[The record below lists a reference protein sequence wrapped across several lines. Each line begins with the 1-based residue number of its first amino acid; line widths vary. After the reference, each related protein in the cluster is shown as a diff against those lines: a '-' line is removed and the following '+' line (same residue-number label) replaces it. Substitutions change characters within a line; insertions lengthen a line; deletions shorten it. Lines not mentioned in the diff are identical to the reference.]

1 MPTDFLEEY
10 AKPYPAQLVLAHLVE
25 SDEKYASFYKE
36 YKGLKILDN
45 SAFEMFKQD
54 KPMYESD
61 KLIEMGQKIDADYI
75 VMSDY
80 PDTPASKTI
89 EAAEELG
96 PQFRAAGFGTFF
108 CPQGRI
114 GDLEDLV
121 SSFDWA
127 AQSEL
132 VDYIGF
138 SILNI
143 PNAYNVEKNNQL
155 QRYLSRLKFVNELD
169 RRGVLGNI
177 IDNNKKIHF
186 LGMLDGPNEIE
197 LIHLAGYGHII
208 DTWDSSAA
216 MWAGLHGIEFDS
228 SPTGSINGKF
238 EKEVDFS
245 WTISDT
251 DKISQLGSIPVGTY
265 NWKNSVAHNL
275 SYIDNLCTEINNYA
289 TVR

>member
-1 MPTDFLEEY
+1 MPTDFLHDY
-10 AKPYPAQLVLAHLVE
+10 AQAYPAQLVLAHLVE
-25 SDEKYASFYKE
+25 SDDQYANFYKE
-36 YKGLKILDN
+36 YNGLKILDN
-45 SAFEMFKQD
+45 SAFEMYKQGQ
-54 KPMYESD
+54 PMYESH

-80 PDTPASKTI
+80 PDSIETETI
-89 EAAEELG
+89 RAAEELG

-108 CPQGRI
+108 CPQSRI
-114 GDLEDLV
+114 GDLNGLV
-121 SSFDWA
+121 SCFDWA

-143 PNAYNVEKNNQL
+143 PNAYGVEKEHQL
-155 QRYLSRLKFVNELD
+155 QRYLSRYKFVNELD
-169 RRGVLGNI
+169 KRGVLGNI

-197 LIHLAGYGHII
+197 LIHMAGYGHII

-216 MWAGLHGIEFDS
+216 MWAGIHDIRFDS
-228 SPTGSINGKF
+228 SPTGLRDGKF

-245 WTISDT
+245 WSMTDSDELRPET
-251 DKISQLGSIPVGTY
+251 WRET
-265 NWKNSVAHNL
+265 VAHNL